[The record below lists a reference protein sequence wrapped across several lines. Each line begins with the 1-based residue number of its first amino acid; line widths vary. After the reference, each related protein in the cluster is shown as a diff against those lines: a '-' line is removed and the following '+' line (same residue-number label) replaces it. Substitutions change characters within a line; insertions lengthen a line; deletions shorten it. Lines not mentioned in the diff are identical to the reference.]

1 MGRIENLTIS
11 FLKPNLIYL
20 AGEGIHGSINF
31 RLNDETLINSIK
43 LRALGKAVVHWY
55 FLNQYSTLIFIN
67 NCDQGRN

>member
-1 MGRIENLTIS
+1 MLVTVQTAIVAAKIFIN
-11 FLKPNLIYL
+11 L